1 MMIRKSRPGKKQK
14 EGEINK
20 MKKFARVVL
29 GILAVL
35 GIAGGVYVY
44 LVFFE
49 GEKPTI
55 QVLPDAR
62 YIGKELILKVQD
74 QKSGV
79 AELQVDV
86 IQAGRPISLL
96 FEKFPKK
103 ASLVERTI
111 PLRPLP
117 KGLRDGEAQI
127 KVSAKDHS
135 WNWGNPVSVE
145 KAVII
150 DTTPPQLTVL
160 GTLHYANQGGTGVI
174 TYQVSEEVPLN
185 GVQVGQTFFPGYAV
199 AQGRY
204 VAYFAI
210 PLDASSKTPT
220 SALAED
226 PAGNRTQTGFRLIV
240 KPKAFKKDKI
250 EISDSFLQS
259 LLPYFTSK
267 DPNLKGTPLEMFLAL
282 NRKERELDHQE
293 TKKITQE
300 TAPKSLWS
308 GPFLRLPNSKAMA
321 SYAQDRTYYYKRK
334 KVDRQI
340 HWGVDLAS
348 LARSPV
354 PAANSGIVVFAGPL
368 GIYGNTVILDHGCG
382 LFSMYSHL
390 SKLETQVK
398 KEVKKGE
405 SLGRTGSTGMAGGD
419 HLHYAMMVHGV
430 FVNPLE
436 WWDKHWIRDNVD
448 QKMKWLDAPPRVA
461 PRKQTAVDSKAKIK
475 TKKSAKKAGRP

>member
-1 MMIRKSRPGKKQK
+1 
-14 EGEINK
+14 
-20 MKKFARVVL
+20 MKKFVWVVFGIL
-29 GILAVL
+29 GILAV
-35 GIAGGVYVY
+35 AGGVYVY

-49 GEKPTI
+49 QEKPAI
-55 QVLPDAR
+55 QILPDTR
-62 YIGKELILKVQD
+62 HMGKELIVKVQD

-86 IQAGRPISLL
+86 IQAGRPINLL
-96 FEKFPKK
+96 SEKFPKK
-103 ASLVERTI
+103 TPLVEKTI

-117 KGLRDGEAQI
+117 QGLRDGEAQI

-145 KAVII
+145 KAVVI
-150 DTTPPQLTVL
+150 DTTPPQLSVL

-174 TYQVSEEVPLN
+174 TYQVSEEVPRT

-226 PAGNRTQTGFRLIV
+226 PAGNRTETGFRVIV
-240 KPKAFKKDKI
+240 KPKAFKRDKI
-250 EISDSFLQS
+250 EISDSFLQG

-267 DPNLKGTPLEMFLAL
+267 DPSLKGTPLEIFLAV
-282 NRKERELDHQE
+282 NRKQREVDHEEAQ
-293 TKKITQE
+293 KISQE

-308 GPFLRLPNSKAMA
+308 GPFLRLPNSKPMA
-321 SYAQDRTYYYKRK
+321 SFAQDRTYHYNGKE
-334 KVDRQI
+334 VDRQI

-348 LARSPV
+348 LAQSPV
-354 PAANSGIVVFAGPL
+354 SAANSGIVVFAGPL
-368 GIYGNTVILDHGCG
+368 GIYGNTVIIDHGCG

-390 SKLETQVK
+390 SKLETEVK
-398 KEVKKGE
+398 REVKKGD
-405 SLGRTGSTGMAGGD
+405 SLGRTGATGMAGGD

-436 WWDKHWIRDNVD
+436 WWDEHWIRDNVD
-448 QKMKWLDAPPRVA
+448 VKMKWFDGPPKA
-461 PRKQTAVDSKAKIK
+461 ELPKQTAVDSKPKVK
-475 TKKSAKKAGRP
+475 TKKATRKAGKP

>member
-1 MMIRKSRPGKKQK
+1 
-14 EGEINK
+14 
-20 MKKFARVVL
+20 MKRFVWVAL
-29 GILAVL
+29 GILGVL
-35 GIAGGVYVY
+35 GVAGGVFVY

-49 GEKPTI
+49 QEKPAI

-62 YIGKELILKVQD
+62 YIGKELILRVQD
-74 QKSGV
+74 QKTGV

-86 IQAGRPISLL
+86 IQAGKPINLL
-96 FEKFPKK
+96 SEKFPKK
-103 ASLVERTI
+103 TFLVEKTI

-117 KGLRDGEAQI
+117 QGLRDGEAQI

-145 KAVII
+145 KPVVI

-174 TYQVSEEVPLN
+174 TYQVSEEAPLT
-185 GVQVGQTFFPGYAV
+185 GVQVGQTFFPGYVV

-204 VAYFAI
+204 VAYFAV

-226 PAGNRTQTGFRLIV
+226 LAGNRTQAGFRMIV
-240 KPKAFKKDKI
+240 KPKAFKRDRI
-250 EISDSFLQS
+250 EISDPFLQN

-267 DPNLKGTPLEMFLAL
+267 DPNLKGTPLEMFLAV
-282 NRKERELDHQE
+282 NRKQREVDHQE
-293 TKKITQE
+293 TKKISKE

-308 GPFLRLPNSKAMA
+308 GPFLRLPNSKPMA
-321 SYAQDRTYYYKRK
+321 SFAQDRTYHYNGKE
-334 KVDRQI
+334 VDRQI

-348 LARSPV
+348 LAQSSV

-368 GIYGNTVILDHGCG
+368 GIYGNTVVIDHGCA

-390 SKLETQVK
+390 SKLETEVK
-398 KEVKKGE
+398 REVKKGD

-419 HLHYAMMVHGV
+419 HLHYAMMIHGV

-436 WWDKHWIRDNVD
+436 WWDEHWIRDNVD
-448 QKMKWLDAPPRVA
+448 LKMKWFDGPPKAAPP
-461 PRKQTAVDSKAKIK
+461 KQTAVDAKPKVK
-475 TKKSAKKAGRP
+475 TKKPAKKAGRP

>member
-1 MMIRKSRPGKKQK
+1 
-14 EGEINK
+14 
-20 MKKFARVVL
+20 MKKFVCVVL
-29 GILAVL
+29 GILGVLAV
-35 GIAGGVYVY
+35 AGGVYVY

-49 GEKPTI
+49 QEKPAI
-55 QVLPDAR
+55 QILPDTR
-62 YIGKELILKVQD
+62 HMGKELIVKVQD

-86 IQAGRPISLL
+86 IQAGRPINLL
-96 FEKFPKK
+96 SEKFPKK
-103 ASLVERTI
+103 TPLVEKTI

-117 KGLRDGEAQI
+117 QGLRDGEAQI

-145 KAVII
+145 KAVVI
-150 DTTPPQLTVL
+150 DTTPPQLSVL

-174 TYQVSEEVPLN
+174 TYQVSEEVPRT

-226 PAGNRTQTGFRLIV
+226 PAGNRTETGFRVIV
-240 KPKAFKKDKI
+240 KPKAFKRDKI
-250 EISDSFLQS
+250 EISDSFLQG

-267 DPNLKGTPLEMFLAL
+267 DPSLKGTPLEIFLAV
-282 NRKERELDHQE
+282 NRKQREVDHE
-293 TKKITQE
+293 EAKKISQE

-308 GPFLRLPNSKAMA
+308 GPFLRLPNSKPMA
-321 SYAQDRTYYYKRK
+321 SFAQDRTYHYNGKE
-334 KVDRQI
+334 VDRQI

-348 LARSPV
+348 LAQSPV
-354 PAANSGIVVFAGPL
+354 SAANSGIVVFAGPL
-368 GIYGNTVILDHGCG
+368 GIYGNTVIIDHGCG

-390 SKLETQVK
+390 SKLETEVK
-398 KEVKKGE
+398 REVKKGD
-405 SLGRTGSTGMAGGD
+405 SLGRTGATGMAGGD

-436 WWDKHWIRDNVD
+436 WWDEHWIRDNVD
-448 QKMKWLDAPPRVA
+448 VKMKWFDGPPKA
-461 PRKQTAVDSKAKIK
+461 ELPKQTAVDSKPKVK
-475 TKKSAKKAGRP
+475 TKKATRKAGKP